1 MRKCTR
7 IYKQDKYWIIN
18 VKDFSFGCR
27 RLLPKNVER
36 IRVPLNYVDII
47 EKNIYNIDSK
57 ICGIIDDYKILHDS
71 QKVADYVI
79 QFLRTY
85 LETIAARIYAYEN
98 PDKPTPIRGKD
109 KWYTQYIKALK
120 ETNEYGYIWMFH
132 HSLQIVTSHYV
143 PAEDG
148 AVRFMEG
155 HINLLYQ
162 LRNHMREMFGL
173 NLMENLED
181 YPQERNEELN
191 PYYRKIYNS
200 LREIQVEESAE
211 HTKDR
216 YYIMRKKYRFVDGR
230 GFFEYTLAYAQEE
243 ITKFD
248 RFVVYSFSDI
258 PDNYSIQC
266 DFAHTSV
273 DFNGIDIDIK
283 CLVAWTVSIRPC
295 ELEKIAAI
303 AGYEVTVRSYNTFYR
318 AMMKFL
324 SKKGMN
330 LLDILLADENDY
342 DIYSEQVQIGQTSKF
357 AEVFNKLRDIIINDK
372 SGCNIIRYLISFL
385 RNDVIRDQLADCPN
399 NRLSY
404 LYLKNEAI
412 PFDEMPYASSLY
424 KHNVTTS
431 RLHRCLD
438 IDDCEHQYLSAIV
451 NSEAYD
457 SNTLYVAI
465 DEKSLDYYL
474 YEKDIFNKSL
484 YKSEKQQL
492 RRIESFF
499 NYLYVKNYFELTKAI
514 IGKLQQYTSEGVRD
528 YLQTINGKKEVIE
541 RIDDNEKKKIV
552 SNIFKHSRL
561 GMIYGAAG
569 TGKTKVAEHIAKI
582 FDDKN
587 ILLLAN
593 TNAAKNNLQD
603 RINNAFCDC
612 YTVHDYIKNKNS
624 NKIYDLVI
632 VDECS
637 TVCNEDILQLFE
649 KCNSE
654 AYLLL
659 GDIHQIEAIKFGNW
673 FNFARYFIEKNS
685 VYELS
690 IPYRAKNNNTLLD
703 MWSYVRHYDEN
714 MFERL
719 QANGYIST
727 LDESIFEKTE
737 DEIILCLGYD
747 GLYGVN
753 NINRYM
759 QKVNPSNPVEW
770 GNWVYKVGDK
780 VLFNDNK
787 RFGSVLYNNLKGT
800 IVTIDRKDEEI
811 VFQIQIDKKISDRD
825 IFYTDLKLHDCACE
839 GKSIVEFSVKKR
851 IEKDSDTDYSE
862 QVVPFQIAYAV
873 SIHKAQGLEY
883 KSVKVVITEDVDEQI
898 SHNIFYTAITRT
910 TDKLKIY
917 LSKETQ
923 KKLATKFVESNVGL
937 KQAQIFAQH
946 AGLKLKNKLSS

>member
-1 MRKCTR
+1 M
-7 IYKQDKYWIIN
+7 
-18 VKDFSFGCR
+18 KDFSFSCR
-27 RLLPKNVER
+27 RLLPQNIER
-36 IRVPLNYVDII
+36 IREPLNYVDII

-57 ICGIIDDYKILHDS
+57 ICGIIDDYKVLRDS

-181 YPQERNEELN
+181 YPQEKNEELN

-438 IDDCEHQYLSAIV
+438 IDDCEHQYLSAMV
-451 NSEAYD
+451 NNKAYD
-457 SNTLYVAI
+457 SNTLYVAV
-465 DEKSLDYYL
+465 DEKSLDYCL
-474 YEKDIFNKSL
+474 YEKDIFNKNL

-528 YLQTINGKKEVIE
+528 YLQTINEKSEAIE
-541 RIDDNEKKKIV
+541 KIDDNEKKKIV

-603 RINNAFCDC
+603 RINAFCDC

-624 NKIYDLVI
+624 NKIYDIVI

-637 TVCNEDILQLFE
+637 TICNEDILQLLE

-690 IPYRAKNNNTLLD
+690 TPCHNAIYLERSFNAAHFVQSKDRIHRYGLKEGTKTNYYYILSEDSIDETIDARLAEKEHRMNEIMESMPIPLFDNASDDLGDEDIKALIKD
-703 MWSYVRHYDEN
+703 YVR
-714 MFERL
+714 R
-719 QANGYIST
+719 T
-727 LDESIFEKTE
+727 
-737 DEIILCLGYD
+737 
-747 GLYGVN
+747 
-753 NINRYM
+753 
-759 QKVNPSNPVEW
+759 
-770 GNWVYKVGDK
+770 
-780 VLFNDNK
+780 
-787 RFGSVLYNNLKGT
+787 
-800 IVTIDRKDEEI
+800 
-811 VFQIQIDKKISDRD
+811 KKI
-825 IFYTDLKLHDCACE
+825 
-839 GKSIVEFSVKKR
+839 
-851 IEKDSDTDYSE
+851 
-862 QVVPFQIAYAV
+862 
-873 SIHKAQGLEY
+873 
-883 KSVKVVITEDVDEQI
+883 
-898 SHNIFYTAITRT
+898 
-910 TDKLKIY
+910 
-917 LSKETQ
+917 
-923 KKLATKFVESNVGL
+923 
-937 KQAQIFAQH
+937 
-946 AGLKLKNKLSS
+946 

>member
-1 MRKCTR
+1 MK
-7 IYKQDKYWIIN
+7 
-18 VKDFSFGCR
+18 
-27 RLLPKNVER
+27 
-36 IRVPLNYVDII
+36 
-47 EKNIYNIDSK
+47 KNIYNIDSK

>member
-1 MRKCTR
+1 M
-7 IYKQDKYWIIN
+7 
-18 VKDFSFGCR
+18 KDFSFSCR
-27 RLLPKNVER
+27 RLLPQNIER
-36 IRVPLNYVDII
+36 IREPLNYVDII

-57 ICGIIDDYKILHDS
+57 ICGIIDDYKVLRDS

-181 YPQERNEELN
+181 YPQEKNEELN

-303 AGYEVTVRSYNTFYR
+303 AGYEVTVRLYNTFYR

-438 IDDCEHQYLSAIV
+438 IDDCEHQYLSAMV
-451 NSEAYD
+451 NNKAYD
-457 SNTLYVAI
+457 SNTLYVAV
-465 DEKSLDYYL
+465 DEKSLDYCL
-474 YEKDIFNKSL
+474 YEKDIFNKNL

-528 YLQTINGKKEVIE
+528 YLQTINEKSEAIE
-541 RIDDNEKKKIV
+541 KIDDNEKKKIV

-603 RINNAFCDC
+603 RINAFCDC

-624 NKIYDLVI
+624 NKIYDIVI

-637 TVCNEDILQLFE
+637 TICNEDILQLLE

-690 IPYRAKNNNTLLD
+690 TPYRAKNNNTLLN

-719 QANGYIST
+719 QANGYISI

-759 QKVNPSNPVEW
+759 QKVNLSNPIEW

-787 RFGSVLYNNLKGT
+787 RFGGVLYNNLKGT
-800 IVTIDRKDEEI
+800 IVAIDRKAEEI
-811 VFQIQIDKKISDRD
+811 VFQIQIDKKISDRA

>member
-1 MRKCTR
+1 M
-7 IYKQDKYWIIN
+7 
-18 VKDFSFGCR
+18 KDFSFSCR
-27 RLLPKNVER
+27 RLLTQNIER
-36 IRVPLNYVDII
+36 IREPLNYVDII

-57 ICGIIDDYKILHDS
+57 ICGIIDDYKVLRDS

-148 AVRFMEG
+148 AVRFMAG

-162 LRNHMREMFGL
+162 LRNQMREMFGL

-330 LLDILLADENDY
+330 LLDIILADENDY

-541 RIDDNEKKKIV
+541 KIDDNEKKKIV

-719 QANGYIST
+719 QANGYISI

-759 QKVNPSNPVEW
+759 QKLNPSNPIEW

-787 RFGSVLYNNLKGT
+787 RFGGVLYNNLKGT
-800 IVTIDRKDEEI
+800 IVAIDRKVEEI

>member
-1 MRKCTR
+1 M
-7 IYKQDKYWIIN
+7 
-18 VKDFSFGCR
+18 KDFSFGCR

-759 QKVNPSNPVEW
+759 QKVNPSNPVGW

-800 IVTIDRKDEEI
+800 IVTID
-811 VFQIQIDKKISDRD
+811 
-825 IFYTDLKLHDCACE
+825 
-839 GKSIVEFSVKKR
+839 SVC
-851 IEKDSDTDYSE
+851 
-862 QVVPFQIAYAV
+862 
-873 SIHKAQGLEY
+873 
-883 KSVKVVITEDVDEQI
+883 
-898 SHNIFYTAITRT
+898 
-910 TDKLKIY
+910 
-917 LSKETQ
+917 
-923 KKLATKFVESNVGL
+923 
-937 KQAQIFAQH
+937 
-946 AGLKLKNKLSS
+946 

>member
-1 MRKCTR
+1 M
-7 IYKQDKYWIIN
+7 
-18 VKDFSFGCR
+18 KDFSFGCR

-438 IDDCEHQYLSAIV
+438 IDDCEAEYRVELTNYHSDFGDEHRPPSFKWDAEIHYSQGKDKARVYTPDLLL
-451 NSEAYD
+451 NE
-457 SNTLYVAI
+457 I
-465 DEKSLDYYL
+465 DE
-474 YEKDIFNKSL
+474 
-484 YKSEKQQL
+484 
-492 RRIESFF
+492 
-499 NYLYVKNYFELTKAI
+499 
-514 IGKLQQYTSEGVRD
+514 
-528 YLQTINGKKEVIE
+528 
-541 RIDDNEKKKIV
+541 
-552 SNIFKHSRL
+552 
-561 GMIYGAAG
+561 
-569 TGKTKVAEHIAKI
+569 
-582 FDDKN
+582 
-587 ILLLAN
+587 
-593 TNAAKNNLQD
+593 NLQ
-603 RINNAFCDC
+603 
-612 YTVHDYIKNKNS
+612 
-624 NKIYDLVI
+624 L
-632 VDECS
+632 
-637 TVCNEDILQLFE
+637 
-649 KCNSE
+649 
-654 AYLLL
+654 
-659 GDIHQIEAIKFGNW
+659 AIKEFICQKCRNLPSYND
-673 FNFARYFIEKNS
+673 FQVRYCMTTTERKEAN
-685 VYELS
+685 VMGPYELLDEVKAFIVRT
-690 IPYRAKNNNTLLD
+690 IPEQQF
-703 MWSYVRHYDEN
+703 EN
-714 MFERL
+714 RICLNEVPHSL
-719 QANGYIST
+719 PLAIAVGYI
-727 LDESIFEKTE
+727 
-737 DEIILCLGYD
+737 IL
-747 GLYGVN
+747 N
-753 NINRYM
+753 
-759 QKVNPSNPVEW
+759 
-770 GNWVYKVGDK
+770 
-780 VLFNDNK
+780 
-787 RFGSVLYNNLKGT
+787 
-800 IVTIDRKDEEI
+800 
-811 VFQIQIDKKISDRD
+811 QI
-825 IFYTDLKLHDCACE
+825 THE
-839 GKSIVEFSVKKR
+839 MGGK
-851 IEKDSDTDYSE
+851 
-862 QVVPFQIAYAV
+862 
-873 SIHKAQGLEY
+873 
-883 KSVKVVITEDVDEQI
+883 
-898 SHNIFYTAITRT
+898 
-910 TDKLKIY
+910 
-917 LSKETQ
+917 
-923 KKLATKFVESNVGL
+923 
-937 KQAQIFAQH
+937 
-946 AGLKLKNKLSS
+946 

>member
-1 MRKCTR
+1 M
-7 IYKQDKYWIIN
+7 
-18 VKDFSFGCR
+18 KDFSFSCR
-27 RLLPKNVER
+27 RLLPQNIER
-36 IRVPLNYVDII
+36 IRELLNYVDII

-57 ICGIIDDYKILHDS
+57 ICGIIDDYKVLRDS

-85 LETIAARIYAYEN
+85 LETIASRIYAYEN

-438 IDDCEHQYLSAIV
+438 IDDFEHQYLSAIV

-474 YEKDIFNKSL
+474 YEKDIFNKNL

-528 YLQTINGKKEVIE
+528 YLQTINEKSEAIE
-541 RIDDNEKKKIV
+541 KIDDNEKKKIV

-569 TGKTKVAEHIAKI
+569 TGKTKVAEHIAQI

-603 RINNAFCDC
+603 RINAFCDC

-624 NKIYDLVI
+624 NKIYDIVI

-637 TVCNEDILQLFE
+637 TICNEDILQLLE

-690 IPYRAKNNNTLLD
+690 TPYRAKNNNTLLD

-719 QANGYIST
+719 QANGYISI

-759 QKVNPSNPVEW
+759 QKVNPSNPIEW

-787 RFGSVLYNNLKGT
+787 RFGGVLYNNLKGT
-800 IVTIDRKDEEI
+800 IVAIDRKAEEI
-811 VFQIQIDKKISDRD
+811 VFQIQIDKKISDRA

>member
-1 MRKCTR
+1 M
-7 IYKQDKYWIIN
+7 
-18 VKDFSFGCR
+18 KDFSFSCR
-27 RLLPKNVER
+27 RLLPQNIER
-36 IRVPLNYVDII
+36 IRELLNYVDII

-57 ICGIIDDYKILHDS
+57 ICGIIDDYKVLRDS

-412 PFDEMPYASSLY
+412 PFDEMPYAPSLY

-438 IDDCEHQYLSAIV
+438 IDDFEHQYLSAIV

-474 YEKDIFNKSL
+474 YEKDIFNKNL

-528 YLQTINGKKEVIE
+528 YLQTINEKSEAIE
-541 RIDDNEKKKIV
+541 KIDDNEKKKIV

-569 TGKTKVAEHIAKI
+569 TGKTKVAEHIAQI

-603 RINNAFCDC
+603 RINAFCDC

-624 NKIYDLVI
+624 NKIYDIVI

-637 TVCNEDILQLFE
+637 TICNEDILQLLE

-690 IPYRAKNNNTLLD
+690 TPYRAKNNNTLLD

-719 QANGYIST
+719 QANGYISI

-759 QKVNPSNPVEW
+759 QKVNPSNPIEW

-787 RFGSVLYNNLKGT
+787 RFGGVLYNNLKGT
-800 IVTIDRKDEEI
+800 IVAIDRKAEEI
-811 VFQIQIDKKISDRD
+811 VFQIQIDKKISDRA

>member
-1 MRKCTR
+1 M
-7 IYKQDKYWIIN
+7 
-18 VKDFSFGCR
+18 KDFSFGCR

-811 VFQIQIDKKISDRD
+811 VF
-825 IFYTDLKLHDCACE
+825 TD
-839 GKSIVEFSVKKR
+839 
-851 IEKDSDTDYSE
+851 
-862 QVVPFQIAYAV
+862 
-873 SIHKAQGLEY
+873 
-883 KSVKVVITEDVDEQI
+883 
-898 SHNIFYTAITRT
+898 
-910 TDKLKIY
+910 
-917 LSKETQ
+917 
-923 KKLATKFVESNVGL
+923 
-937 KQAQIFAQH
+937 
-946 AGLKLKNKLSS
+946 

>member
-1 MRKCTR
+1 M
-7 IYKQDKYWIIN
+7 
-18 VKDFSFGCR
+18 KDFSFSCR
-27 RLLPKNVER
+27 RLLPQNIER
-36 IRVPLNYVDII
+36 IREPLNYVDII

-57 ICGIIDDYKILHDS
+57 ICGIIDDYKVLRDS

-132 HSLQIVTSHYV
+132 QSLQIVTSHYV

-541 RIDDNEKKKIV
+541 KIDDNEKKKIV

-719 QANGYIST
+719 QANGYISI

-759 QKVNPSNPVEW
+759 QKVNPSNPIEW

-787 RFGSVLYNNLKGT
+787 RFGGVLYNNLKGT
-800 IVTIDRKDEEI
+800 IVAIDRKAEEI

-825 IFYTDLKLHDCACE
+825 IFYTDFKLHDCACE

>member
-1 MRKCTR
+1 M
-7 IYKQDKYWIIN
+7 
-18 VKDFSFGCR
+18 KDFSFSCR
-27 RLLPKNVER
+27 RLLTQNIER
-36 IRVPLNYVDII
+36 IREPLNYVDII

-57 ICGIIDDYKILHDS
+57 ICGIIDDYKVLRDS

-98 PDKPTPIRGKD
+98 PDKPTPIKGKD

-120 ETNEYGYIWMFH
+120 ETNEYGYIWVFH

-148 AVRFMEG
+148 AVRFMAG

-162 LRNHMREMFGL
+162 LRNQMREMFGL

-216 YYIMRKKYRFVDGR
+216 YYIMRKKYRSVDGR

-303 AGYEVTVRSYNTFYR
+303 AGYEVTVRSDNTFYR

-541 RIDDNEKKKIV
+541 KIDDNEKKKIV

>member
-1 MRKCTR
+1 M
-7 IYKQDKYWIIN
+7 
-18 VKDFSFGCR
+18 KDFSFGCR

-569 TGKTKVAEHIAKI
+569 TSKTKVAEHIAKI

>member
-1 MRKCTR
+1 M
-7 IYKQDKYWIIN
+7 
-18 VKDFSFGCR
+18 KDFSFSCR
-27 RLLPKNVER
+27 RLLPQNIER
-36 IRVPLNYVDII
+36 IREPLNYVDII

-57 ICGIIDDYKILHDS
+57 ICGIIDDYKVLRDS

-484 YKSEKQQL
+484 YKSEKQQH

-541 RIDDNEKKKIV
+541 KIDDNEKKKIV

>member
-1 MRKCTR
+1 M
-7 IYKQDKYWIIN
+7 
-18 VKDFSFGCR
+18 KDFSFSCR
-27 RLLPKNVER
+27 RLLPQNIER
-36 IRVPLNYVDII
+36 IREPLNYVDII
-47 EKNIYNIDSK
+47 EKNIYNVDSK
-57 ICGIIDDYKILHDS
+57 ICGIIDDYKVLRDS

-541 RIDDNEKKKIV
+541 KIDDNEKKKIV

-719 QANGYIST
+719 QANGYISI

-759 QKVNPSNPVEW
+759 QKVNPSNPIEW

-787 RFGSVLYNNLKGT
+787 RFGGVLYNNLKGT
-800 IVTIDRKDEEI
+800 IVAIDRKAEEI

-825 IFYTDLKLHDCACE
+825 IFYTDFKLHDCACE

>member
-1 MRKCTR
+1 M
-7 IYKQDKYWIIN
+7 
-18 VKDFSFGCR
+18 KDFSFGCR

-412 PFDEMPYASSLY
+412 PFDETPYASSLY

-759 QKVNPSNPVEW
+759 QKVNPSNPVGW

>member
-1 MRKCTR
+1 M
-7 IYKQDKYWIIN
+7 
-18 VKDFSFGCR
+18 KDFSFSCR
-27 RLLPKNVER
+27 RLLPQNIER
-36 IRVPLNYVDII
+36 IREPLNYVDII

-57 ICGIIDDYKILHDS
+57 ICGIIDDYKVLRDS

-98 PDKPTPIRGKD
+98 PDKPTPIKGKD

-541 RIDDNEKKKIV
+541 KIDDNEKKKIV

-719 QANGYIST
+719 QANGYISI

-759 QKVNPSNPVEW
+759 QKVNPSNPIEW

-787 RFGSVLYNNLKGT
+787 RFGGVLYNNLKGT
-800 IVTIDRKDEEI
+800 IVAIDRKAEEI

-825 IFYTDLKLHDCACE
+825 IFYTDFKLHDCACE

>member
-1 MRKCTR
+1 M
-7 IYKQDKYWIIN
+7 
-18 VKDFSFGCR
+18 KDFSFSCR
-27 RLLPKNVER
+27 RLLTQNIER
-36 IRVPLNYVDII
+36 IREPLNYVDII

-57 ICGIIDDYKILHDS
+57 ICGIIDDYKVLRDS

-85 LETIAARIYAYEN
+85 LETIAARSYAYEN
-98 PDKPTPIRGKD
+98 PDKPTPIKGKD

-148 AVRFMEG
+148 AVRFMAG

-162 LRNHMREMFGL
+162 LRNQMREMFGL

-216 YYIMRKKYRFVDGR
+216 YYIMRKKYRSVDGR

-303 AGYEVTVRSYNTFYR
+303 AGYEVTVRSDNTFYR

-541 RIDDNEKKKIV
+541 KIDDNEKKKIV

-603 RINNAFCDC
+603 RINAFCDC

-917 LSKETQ
+917 LSKESQ

>member
-1 MRKCTR
+1 
-7 IYKQDKYWIIN
+7 
-18 VKDFSFGCR
+18 
-27 RLLPKNVER
+27 
-36 IRVPLNYVDII
+36 
-47 EKNIYNIDSK
+47 
-57 ICGIIDDYKILHDS
+57 
-71 QKVADYVI
+71 
-79 QFLRTY
+79 
-85 LETIAARIYAYEN
+85 
-98 PDKPTPIRGKD
+98 
-109 KWYTQYIKALK
+109 
-120 ETNEYGYIWMFH
+120 
-132 HSLQIVTSHYV
+132 
-143 PAEDG
+143 
-148 AVRFMEG
+148 
-155 HINLLYQ
+155 
-162 LRNHMREMFGL
+162 
-173 NLMENLED
+173 
-181 YPQERNEELN
+181 
-191 PYYRKIYNS
+191 
-200 LREIQVEESAE
+200 
-211 HTKDR
+211 
-216 YYIMRKKYRFVDGR
+216 
-230 GFFEYTLAYAQEE
+230 
-243 ITKFD
+243 
-248 RFVVYSFSDI
+248 
-258 PDNYSIQC
+258 
-266 DFAHTSV
+266 
-273 DFNGIDIDIK
+273 
-283 CLVAWTVSIRPC
+283 
-295 ELEKIAAI
+295 
-303 AGYEVTVRSYNTFYR
+303 
-318 AMMKFL
+318 MMKFL

-528 YLQTINGKKEVIE
+528 YLQTING
-541 RIDDNEKKKIV
+541 
-552 SNIFKHSRL
+552 
-561 GMIYGAAG
+561 
-569 TGKTKVAEHIAKI
+569 
-582 FDDKN
+582 
-587 ILLLAN
+587 
-593 TNAAKNNLQD
+593 
-603 RINNAFCDC
+603 
-612 YTVHDYIKNKNS
+612 
-624 NKIYDLVI
+624 
-632 VDECS
+632 
-637 TVCNEDILQLFE
+637 
-649 KCNSE
+649 
-654 AYLLL
+654 
-659 GDIHQIEAIKFGNW
+659 
-673 FNFARYFIEKNS
+673 
-685 VYELS
+685 
-690 IPYRAKNNNTLLD
+690 KNNNTLLD

>member
-1 MRKCTR
+1 M
-7 IYKQDKYWIIN
+7 
-18 VKDFSFGCR
+18 KDFSFSCR
-27 RLLPKNVER
+27 RLLPQNIER
-36 IRVPLNYVDII
+36 IRELLNYVDII

-57 ICGIIDDYKILHDS
+57 ICGIIDDYKVLRDS

-438 IDDCEHQYLSAIV
+438 IDDFEHQYLSAIV

-474 YEKDIFNKSL
+474 YEKDIFNKNL

-528 YLQTINGKKEVIE
+528 YLQTINEKSEAIE
-541 RIDDNEKKKIV
+541 KIDDNEKKKIV

-569 TGKTKVAEHIAKI
+569 TGKTKVAEHIAQI

-603 RINNAFCDC
+603 RINAFCDC

-624 NKIYDLVI
+624 NKIYDIVI

-637 TVCNEDILQLFE
+637 TICNEDILQLLE

-690 IPYRAKNNNTLLD
+690 TPYRAKNNNTLLD

-719 QANGYIST
+719 QANGYISI

-759 QKVNPSNPVEW
+759 QKVNPSNPIEW

-787 RFGSVLYNNLKGT
+787 RFGGVLYNNLKGT
-800 IVTIDRKDEEI
+800 IVAIDRKAEEI
-811 VFQIQIDKKISDRD
+811 VFQIQIDKKISDRA
-825 IFYTDLKLHDCACE
+825 IFYTDFKLHDCACE

>member
-1 MRKCTR
+1 MPQN
-7 IYKQDKYWIIN
+7 I
-18 VKDFSFGCR
+18 
-27 RLLPKNVER
+27 ER
-36 IRVPLNYVDII
+36 IREPLNYVDII

-57 ICGIIDDYKILHDS
+57 ICGIIDDYKVLRDS

-216 YYIMRKKYRFVDGR
+216 YYIMRKKYRSVDGR

-303 AGYEVTVRSYNTFYR
+303 AGYEVTVRSDNTFYR

-372 SGCNIIRYLISFL
+372 SGCNVIRYLISFL

-404 LYLKNEAI
+404 LYLKNETI

-438 IDDCEHQYLSAIV
+438 IDDCEHQYLSAMV
-451 NSEAYD
+451 NNKAYD

-541 RIDDNEKKKIV
+541 KIDDNEKKKIV

-898 SHNIFYTAITRT
+898 SHNIFYTEITRT

>member
-1 MRKCTR
+1 M
-7 IYKQDKYWIIN
+7 
-18 VKDFSFGCR
+18 KDFSFSCR
-27 RLLPKNVER
+27 RLLPQNIER
-36 IRVPLNYVDII
+36 IREPLNYVDII

-57 ICGIIDDYKILHDS
+57 ICGIIDDYKVLRDS

-181 YPQERNEELN
+181 YPQEKNEELN

-438 IDDCEHQYLSAIV
+438 IDDCEHQYLSAMV
-451 NSEAYD
+451 NNKAYD
-457 SNTLYVAI
+457 SNTLYVAV
-465 DEKSLDYYL
+465 DEKSLDYCL
-474 YEKDIFNKSL
+474 YEKDIFNKNL

-528 YLQTINGKKEVIE
+528 YLQTINEKSEAIE
-541 RIDDNEKKKIV
+541 KIDDNEKKKIV

-603 RINNAFCDC
+603 RINAFCDC

-624 NKIYDLVI
+624 NKIYDIVI

-759 QKVNPSNPVEW
+759 QKVNLSNPIEW

-787 RFGSVLYNNLKGT
+787 RFGGVLYNNLKGT
-800 IVTIDRKDEEI
+800 IVAIDRKAEEI
-811 VFQIQIDKKISDRD
+811 VFQIQIDKKISDRA

>member
-1 MRKCTR
+1 MPQN
-7 IYKQDKYWIIN
+7 I
-18 VKDFSFGCR
+18 
-27 RLLPKNVER
+27 ER
-36 IRVPLNYVDII
+36 IREPLNYVDII

-57 ICGIIDDYKILHDS
+57 ICGIIDDYKVLRDS

-211 HTKDR
+211 HTTDR
-216 YYIMRKKYRFVDGR
+216 YYIMRKKYRSVDGR

-303 AGYEVTVRSYNTFYR
+303 AGYEVTVRSDNTFYR

-372 SGCNIIRYLISFL
+372 SGCNVIRYLISFL

-404 LYLKNEAI
+404 LYLKNETI

-438 IDDCEHQYLSAIV
+438 IDDCEHQYLSAMV
-451 NSEAYD
+451 NNKAYD

-541 RIDDNEKKKIV
+541 KIDDNEKKKIV

-811 VFQIQIDKKISDRD
+811 VFQIQIDKKISDRN

-851 IEKDSDTDYSE
+851 IEKDSDADYSE

-883 KSVKVVITEDVDEQI
+883 NSVKVVITEDVDEQI

>member
-1 MRKCTR
+1 M
-7 IYKQDKYWIIN
+7 
-18 VKDFSFGCR
+18 KDFSFGCR

-357 AEVFNKLRDIIINDK
+357 AEVFNKLTGSRFYVSPEYESLVASQCIRKRKAISLEQLKKRLKSDELAGEKAELFVVKYEKKRLGVEGENKVKRISEIDVTAGYDIVSAN
-372 SGCNIIRYLISFL
+372 S
-385 RNDVIRDQLADCPN
+385 PN
-399 NRLSY
+399 STVANRFIEVKAVSENGFY
-404 LYLKNEAI
+404 WSKNE
-412 PFDEMPYASSLY
+412 Y
-424 KHNVTTS
+424 
-431 RLHRCLD
+431 D
-438 IDDCEHQYLSAIV
+438 IAKLLA
-451 NSEAYD
+451 A
-457 SNTLYVAI
+457 
-465 DEKSLDYYL
+465 DYYL
-474 YEKDIFNKSL
+474 YLVDLSK
-484 YKSEKQQL
+484 
-492 RRIESFF
+492 
-499 NYLYVKNYFELTKAI
+499 
-514 IGKLQQYTSEGVRD
+514 
-528 YLQTINGKKEVIE
+528 
-541 RIDDNEKKKIV
+541 IDDDNYEPDIIHNPV
-552 SNIFKHSRL
+552 Q
-561 GMIYGAAG
+561 
-569 TGKTKVAEHIAKI
+569 HIME
-582 FDDKN
+582 
-587 ILLLAN
+587 
-593 TNAAKNNLQD
+593 NNLW
-603 RINNAFCDC
+603 
-612 YTVHDYIKNKNS
+612 
-624 NKIYDLVI
+624 LV
-632 VDECS
+632 EP
-637 TVCNEDILQLFE
+637 Q
-649 KCNSE
+649 
-654 AYLLL
+654 
-659 GDIHQIEAIKFGNW
+659 
-673 FNFARYFIEKNS
+673 
-685 VYELS
+685 
-690 IPYRAKNNNTLLD
+690 
-703 MWSYVRHYDEN
+703 SYH
-714 MFERL
+714 
-719 QANGYIST
+719 I
-727 LDESIFEKTE
+727 
-737 DEIILCLGYD
+737 
-747 GLYGVN
+747 
-753 NINRYM
+753 
-759 QKVNPSNPVEW
+759 QKV
-770 GNWVYKVGDK
+770 
-780 VLFNDNK
+780 
-787 RFGSVLYNNLKGT
+787 
-800 IVTIDRKDEEI
+800 
-811 VFQIQIDKKISDRD
+811 
-825 IFYTDLKLHDCACE
+825 
-839 GKSIVEFSVKKR
+839 
-851 IEKDSDTDYSE
+851 
-862 QVVPFQIAYAV
+862 
-873 SIHKAQGLEY
+873 
-883 KSVKVVITEDVDEQI
+883 
-898 SHNIFYTAITRT
+898 
-910 TDKLKIY
+910 
-917 LSKETQ
+917 
-923 KKLATKFVESNVGL
+923 KF
-937 KQAQIFAQH
+937 
-946 AGLKLKNKLSS
+946 

>member
-1 MRKCTR
+1 M
-7 IYKQDKYWIIN
+7 
-18 VKDFSFGCR
+18 KDFSFGCR

-719 QANGYIST
+719 QANGFIST
-727 LDESIFEKTE
+727 LNESIFEKNE
-737 DEIILCLGYD
+737 EEIILCLGYD

-800 IVTIDRKDEEI
+800 IVTIDRKDEEK

>member
-1 MRKCTR
+1 M
-7 IYKQDKYWIIN
+7 
-18 VKDFSFGCR
+18 KDFSFSCR
-27 RLLPKNVER
+27 RLLPQNIER
-36 IRVPLNYVDII
+36 IREPLNYVDII

-57 ICGIIDDYKILHDS
+57 ICGIIDDYKVLRDS

-132 HSLQIVTSHYV
+132 HSLQIVASHYV

-541 RIDDNEKKKIV
+541 KIDDNEKKKIV

>member
-1 MRKCTR
+1 M
-7 IYKQDKYWIIN
+7 
-18 VKDFSFGCR
+18 KDFSFSCR
-27 RLLPKNVER
+27 RLLPQNIER
-36 IRVPLNYVDII
+36 IREPLNYVDII

-57 ICGIIDDYKILHDS
+57 ICGIIDDYKVLRDS

-181 YPQERNEELN
+181 YPQEKNEELN

-438 IDDCEHQYLSAIV
+438 IDDCEHQYLSAMV
-451 NSEAYD
+451 NNKAYD
-457 SNTLYVAI
+457 SNTLYVAV
-465 DEKSLDYYL
+465 DEKSLDYCL
-474 YEKDIFNKSL
+474 YEKDIFNKNL

-528 YLQTINGKKEVIE
+528 YLQTINEKSEAIE
-541 RIDDNEKKKIV
+541 KIDDNEKKKIV

-603 RINNAFCDC
+603 RINAFCDC

-624 NKIYDLVI
+624 NKIYDIVI

-637 TVCNEDILQLFE
+637 TICNEDILQLLE

-690 IPYRAKNNNTLLD
+690 TPYRAKNNNTLLN

-719 QANGYIST
+719 QANGYISI

-759 QKVNPSNPVEW
+759 QKVNLSNPIEW

-787 RFGSVLYNNLKGT
+787 RFGGVLYNNLKGT
-800 IVTIDRKDEEI
+800 IVAIDRKAEEI
-811 VFQIQIDKKISDRD
+811 VFQIQIDKKISDRA

-873 SIHKAQGLEY
+873 SIHKAQGL
-883 KSVKVVITEDVDEQI
+883 V
-898 SHNIFYTAITRT
+898 
-910 TDKLKIY
+910 
-917 LSKETQ
+917 
-923 KKLATKFVESNVGL
+923 
-937 KQAQIFAQH
+937 QH
-946 AGLKLKNKLSS
+946 

>member
-1 MRKCTR
+1 M
-7 IYKQDKYWIIN
+7 
-18 VKDFSFGCR
+18 KDFSFSCR
-27 RLLPKNVER
+27 RLLPQNIER
-36 IRVPLNYVDII
+36 IREPLNYVDII

-57 ICGIIDDYKILHDS
+57 ICGIIDDYKVLRDS

-541 RIDDNEKKKIV
+541 KIDDNEKKKIV

-593 TNAAKNNLQD
+593 TNAAKNYLQD

-719 QANGYIST
+719 QANGYISI

-759 QKVNPSNPVEW
+759 QKVNPSNPIEW

-787 RFGSVLYNNLKGT
+787 RFGGVLYNNLKGT
-800 IVTIDRKDEEI
+800 IVAIDRKAEEI

-825 IFYTDLKLHDCACE
+825 IFYTDFKLHDCACE

>member
-1 MRKCTR
+1 MKNCKQIATEWGLSERTVNDLCKKNKIDGAIKVGKMWKIPDDAKKPIDGRITSGKYVRHSAGVTRKPLPIGISDYVRAQADYYYVDKTMLIKEFLDQKPLVSLFTR
-7 IYKQDKYWIIN
+7 PRRFGKTLNMDMLRVFFEISEENTSKYFEDKAIWQCGEEYRNQQGQYPVVFLTFKDVKFDSWKATLDKIRDLLQEEFGRHQELATSERIAEYEKTYFAKIIN
-18 VKDFSFGCR
+18 GD
-27 RLLPKNVER
+27 
-36 IRVPLNYVDII
+36 
-47 EKNIYNIDSK
+47 
-57 ICGIIDDYKILHDS
+57 
-71 QKVADYVI
+71 
-79 QFLRTY
+79 
-85 LETIAARIYAYEN
+85 
-98 PDKPTPIRGKD
+98 
-109 KWYTQYIKALK
+109 
-120 ETNEYGYIWMFH
+120 
-132 HSLQIVTSHYV
+132 
-143 PAEDG
+143 
-148 AVRFMEG
+148 
-155 HINLLYQ
+155 
-162 LRNHMREMFGL
+162 
-173 NLMENLED
+173 
-181 YPQERNEELN
+181 
-191 PYYRKIYNS
+191 
-200 LREIQVEESAE
+200 
-211 HTKDR
+211 
-216 YYIMRKKYRFVDGR
+216 
-230 GFFEYTLAYAQEE
+230 
-243 ITKFD
+243 
-248 RFVVYSFSDI
+248 
-258 PDNYSIQC
+258 
-266 DFAHTSV
+266 
-273 DFNGIDIDIK
+273 
-283 CLVAWTVSIRPC
+283 
-295 ELEKIAAI
+295 
-303 AGYEVTVRSYNTFYR
+303 
-318 AMMKFL
+318 
-324 SKKGMN
+324 
-330 LLDILLADENDY
+330 
-342 DIYSEQVQIGQTSKF
+342 
-357 AEVFNKLRDIIINDK
+357 
-372 SGCNIIRYLISFL
+372 
-385 RNDVIRDQLADCPN
+385 
-399 NRLSY
+399 
-404 LYLKNEAI
+404 
-412 PFDEMPYASSLY
+412 
-424 KHNVTTS
+424 
-431 RLHRCLD
+431 
-438 IDDCEHQYLSAIV
+438 
-451 NSEAYD
+451 AYD

>member
-1 MRKCTR
+1 
-7 IYKQDKYWIIN
+7 

>member
-1 MRKCTR
+1 M
-7 IYKQDKYWIIN
+7 
-18 VKDFSFGCR
+18 KDFSFGCR

-357 AEVFNKLRDIIINDK
+357 AEVFNKLRDIINDK

>member
-1 MRKCTR
+1 M
-7 IYKQDKYWIIN
+7 
-18 VKDFSFGCR
+18 KDFSFGCR

-143 PAEDG
+143 LAEDG

>member
-1 MRKCTR
+1 M
-7 IYKQDKYWIIN
+7 
-18 VKDFSFGCR
+18 KDFSFGCR

-132 HSLQIVTSHYV
+132 HLLQIVTSHYV

>member
-1 MRKCTR
+1 M
-7 IYKQDKYWIIN
+7 
-18 VKDFSFGCR
+18 KDFSFGCR

-71 QKVADYVI
+71 QKVSDYVI

>member
-1 MRKCTR
+1 
-7 IYKQDKYWIIN
+7 
-18 VKDFSFGCR
+18 VKDFSFSCR
-27 RLLPKNVER
+27 RLLPQNIER
-36 IRVPLNYVDII
+36 IREPLNYVDII

-57 ICGIIDDYKILHDS
+57 ICGIIDDYKVLRDS

-541 RIDDNEKKKIV
+541 KIDDNEKKKIV

-719 QANGYIST
+719 QANGYISI

-759 QKVNPSNPVEW
+759 QKVNPSNPIEW

-787 RFGSVLYNNLKGT
+787 RFGGVLYNNLKGT
-800 IVTIDRKDEEI
+800 IVAIDRKAEEI

-825 IFYTDLKLHDCACE
+825 IFYTDFKLHDCACE

>member
-1 MRKCTR
+1 M
-7 IYKQDKYWIIN
+7 
-18 VKDFSFGCR
+18 KDFSFSCR
-27 RLLPKNVER
+27 RLLPQNIER
-36 IRVPLNYVDII
+36 IREPLNYVDII

-57 ICGIIDDYKILHDS
+57 ICGIIDDYKVLRDS

-230 GFFEYTLAYAQEE
+230 VFFEYTLAYAQEE

-541 RIDDNEKKKIV
+541 KIDDNEKKKIV

>member
-1 MRKCTR
+1 M
-7 IYKQDKYWIIN
+7 
-18 VKDFSFGCR
+18 KDFSFSCR
-27 RLLPKNVER
+27 RLLPQNIER
-36 IRVPLNYVDII
+36 IREPLNYVDII

-57 ICGIIDDYKILHDS
+57 ICGIIDDYKVLRDS

-541 RIDDNEKKKIV
+541 KIDDNEKKKIV

-561 GMIYGAAG
+561 GMIYGAVG

-719 QANGYIST
+719 QANGYISI

-759 QKVNPSNPVEW
+759 QKVNPSNPIEW

-787 RFGSVLYNNLKGT
+787 RFGGVLYNNLKGT
-800 IVTIDRKDEEI
+800 IVAIDRKAEEI

-825 IFYTDLKLHDCACE
+825 IFYTDFKLHDCACE

>member
-1 MRKCTR
+1 M
-7 IYKQDKYWIIN
+7 
-18 VKDFSFGCR
+18 KDFSFGCR

-541 RIDDNEKKKIV
+541 RIDDDEKKKIV